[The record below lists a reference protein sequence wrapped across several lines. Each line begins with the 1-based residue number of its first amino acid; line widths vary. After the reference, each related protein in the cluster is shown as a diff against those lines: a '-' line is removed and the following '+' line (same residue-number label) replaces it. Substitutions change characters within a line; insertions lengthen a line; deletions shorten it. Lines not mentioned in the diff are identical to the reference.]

1 MIFDQ
6 NMLDEALHEFEIDTS
21 KMPLGKIS
29 RKHIL
34 NAYQVLTDLQ
44 TAMDSA
50 SLGRMQLMDF
60 SNRFYT
66 LIPQD
71 FGLSAPPIISNREMI
86 ATKTQMLD
94 NLLEIEIAYNIIK
107 MENDEIDAGNRLDPI
122 DLHYEKLNCLMEILD
137 KNTNEFN
144 IISTYVANT
153 HAPTH
158 DLRLEIIDIIKLNKD
173 TETQNFRADIQ
184 NRQFLWHGSR
194 MSNMAGILSQ
204 GLKIAPPEA
213 PVSGYMF
220 GKGIYT
226 ADMVS
231 KSANYCNAIETEGFL
246 LLCEVALGEMQLLT
260 DAKNIKKPPKGKH
273 SVKGLGQTYPD
284 PKQEEKIDDIVV
296 PCGKPVTS
304 KSAGLTLL
312 YNEYIVYDENQI
324 RLRYLVRAKF
334 HSKGGALL

>member
-1 MIFDQ
+1 
-6 NMLDEALHEFEIDTS
+6 
-21 KMPLGKIS
+21 
-29 RKHIL
+29 
-34 NAYQVLTDLQ
+34 
-44 TAMDSA
+44 
-50 SLGRMQLMDF
+50 
-60 SNRFYT
+60 
-66 LIPQD
+66 
-71 FGLSAPPIISNREMI
+71 MI